1 LSRPA
6 VRREN
11 PVTELVR
18 NSFFQIQI
26 RLGGVRVGLA
36 VGLRGGVVAVQSTR
50 HCWLV
55 VVGRVV

>member
-1 LSRPA
+1 M
-6 VRREN
+6 
-11 PVTELVR
+11 TELVR